1 MAYRLR
7 KLREYMRGWIG
18 YFGISEY
25 YKPIP
30 PLDQWIRRR
39 LRMCYWK
46 MWKRP
51 KKRFKELRKLGLDDG
66 QIKRVVSSRKGYWKL
81 SRTLATNM
89 GMGNAW
95 LEEQGLISLKEQWS
109 KIHYPASLRR

>member
-1 MAYRLR
+1 MEYRLK
-7 KLREYMRGWIG
+7 KLGAYVRGWMN
-18 YFGISEY
+18 YFGLSTY

-39 LRMCYWK
+39 VRMCYWR

-51 KKRFKELRKLGLDDG
+51 KKRRKELRKLGVTEA
-66 QIKRVVSSRKGYWKL
+66 QINKVVSSRKAYWKL

-89 GMGNAW
+89 GMGNEW
-95 LEEQGLISLKEQWS
+95 LAEQGLISLKEQWI
-109 KIHYPASLRR
+109 KIHYPS

>member
-1 MAYRLR
+1 MQYRLK

-39 LRMCYWK
+39 LRLCYWK

-51 KKRFKELRKLGLDDG
+51 KQRRVQLRKLGLDERS
-66 QIKRVVSSRKGYWKL
+66 INLVVSSRKGYWKL
-81 SRTLATNM
+81 SRTLSTNM
-89 GMGNAW
+89 GMGNVW

-109 KIHYPASLRR
+109 RMHYPA

>member
-1 MAYRLR
+1 MVQLR
-7 KLREYMRGWIG
+7 QYVRGWIG
-18 YFGISEY
+18 YFGISVY

-39 LRMCYWK
+39 VRMCYWK

-51 KKRFKELRKLGLDDG
+51 KKRFRELRKLGVTTR
-66 QIKRVVSSRKGYWKL
+66 QIKMVVSGRKAHWKL

-89 GMGNAW
+89 GMGNEW
-95 LEEQGLISLKEQWS
+95 LAEQGLISLS
-109 KIHYPASLRR
+109 KRSADNLRSK

>member
-1 MAYRLR
+1 
-7 KLREYMRGWIG
+7 
-18 YFGISEY
+18 
-25 YKPIP
+25 
-30 PLDQWIRRR
+30 

-95 LEEQGLISLKEQWS
+95 LAEQGLISLKEQWS
-109 KIHYPASLRR
+109 KIHYPV